1 MLSWNIFG
9 GSSNVSSDSDP
20 GKALPSGG
28 MRTALLITCSY
39 PGQEGALPGTIH
51 DGARMKQYLKKRGFR
66 VTWMRDD
73 KKGTRKG
80 TCEIP
85 ECNRSRSRSNPHL
98 CKSLHP
104 WVENQDYKRS
114 RLYPS
119 KCHIEEQIMN
129 LAANAARGD
138 VIWVYFSGHGG
149 QGSTSVSSEEDG
161 TDEEI
166 CPTDYAEEGCIVD
179 DWLNTNFA
187 AKLPQGAQA
196 VMMFDCCHSGTAVD
210 LPYQYRKADGEW
222 RRTRSANP
230 DSGFVLYLSGCSDS
244 QLSTEGKYD
253 AGMFAGIL
261 PEAIM
266 PEMLSTYKRGGALT
280 TQFLSTAKKYG
291 DNAPLKKYL
300 DHIQSSDNLKENEQ
314 EPCLSSSHRI
324 SVKQSFSNFLAGGVH
339 IRTEAES
346 SSEIWSDSESS
357 SY

>member
-1 MLSWNIFG
+1 
-9 GSSNVSSDSDP
+9 VV
-20 GKALPSGG
+20 
-28 MRTALLITCSY
+28 TAAKTTCSY
-39 PGQEGALPGTIH
+39 SI
-51 DGARMKQYLKKRGFR
+51 
-66 VTWMRDD
+66 
-73 KKGTRKG
+73 
-80 TCEIP
+80 
-85 ECNRSRSRSNPHL
+85 
-98 CKSLHP
+98 
-104 WVENQDYKRS
+104 
-114 RLYPS
+114 
-119 KCHIEEQIMN
+119 
-129 LAANAARGD
+129 
-138 VIWVYFSGHGG
+138 
-149 QGSTSVSSEEDG
+149 SSEEDG
-161 TDEEI
+161 KNEEI
-166 CPTDYAEEGCIVD
+166 CPTDYAQEGCISD
-179 DWLNTNFA
+179 DWLNVNFA

-222 RRTRSANP
+222 RRTRPANP

-280 TQFLSTAKKYG
+280 TQFLSTAEKYG